1 MPVTY
6 EVNDG
11 LASVLIVDDK
21 PQMREV
27 LQKILV
33 AEGYAVETAAG
44 ADDALERIDH
54 SAFDIVLTD
63 LRMPGRDGFELLD
76 HIRERAPE
84 IIVILMT
91 AFGSIDTAVEAI
103 KRGAMDYVSKPFETN
118 EVLLRIRRALQERG
132 LIRRV
137 AALERQVSSQ
147 EAARAI
153 IGNSGATE
161 RLRRVIQQ
169 VAPLDATVL
178 ITGET
183 GTGKELVARALH
195 ESSPRAKRPFIA
207 LDCSAL
213 PESLVESE
221 LFGHERGAFTGAV
234 EMRVGLFEAAEDGT
248 LFLDE
253 VDSLTLSVQAK
264 LLRAL
269 QERVVRRLGGKR
281 VVPVRARIVAAANR
295 DLEAMIESGAFRQ
308 DLYFRLA
315 AIPIVTP
322 PLRERRDDVP
332 QLIAHFM
339 THLRRSGQP
348 LPSFSPEAMERLLAH
363 RWPGNVR
370 ELENAVHYILAF
382 GQPRITPDDLPAA
395 IANGL
400 RGGAG
405 PTTANRTFSPRSLA
419 DVEKEHILRTLSYAE
434 GNQAQA
440 AKLLGIDR
448 RTLYAKLRTWGL
460 SDIPAPE

>member
-1 MPVTY
+1 MMIESASLIILLNAARLNNFLIFSLERHRLMPVTY

-27 LQKILV
+27 LQKILA
-33 AEGYAVETAAG
+33 AEGYAVDTAAG

-147 EAARAI
+147 EAARTI

-281 VVPVRARIVAAANR
+281 VVPVKARIVAAANR

-315 AIPIVTP
+315 AIPVVAP
-322 PLRERRDDVP
+322 PLR
-332 QLIAHFM
+332 
-339 THLRRSGQP
+339 
-348 LPSFSPEAMERLLAH
+348 
-363 RWPGNVR
+363 
-370 ELENAVHYILAF
+370 
-382 GQPRITPDDLPAA
+382 
-395 IANGL
+395 
-400 RGGAG
+400 GA
-405 PTTANRTFSPRSLA
+405 TTCRN
-419 DVEKEHILRTLSYAE
+419 
-434 GNQAQA
+434 
-440 AKLLGIDR
+440 
-448 RTLYAKLRTWGL
+448 
-460 SDIPAPE
+460 